1 MSDAQELS
9 ETVGSLELARCSVD
23 ILSLTVY
30 PSKIYIVISDLI
42 VFETRMSVTEE
53 RIQELNRRFLDF
65 MSKAENVETATKEI
79 YEDLLDEV
87 LMGFVF
93 DVHRTTKTGS
103 SDIEEGIPDD
113 ESYAIVDSPGLD
125 VFGQHPVKKSQECNC
140 PNCERSVAAC
150 IFANHL
156 AKCIGMGR
164 NSSRI
169 ASLRIAN
176 NSKDL
181 NNYGGVLSDNDDDM
195 DWSLTNDSGSK
206 RKRPRKDRNGVSKRS
221 GKQQKQQGSA
231 AGGSGSSQRNGETTG
246 IVSGSSSVHSSNENS
261 PSNYENMSLVDKR
274 ALLTQICGVVSE
286 HTKKL
291 CTRSI
296 RCPQHTDDQRKEVR
310 ANLDSNSGSNSQDNL
325 HVDVDTYEES
335 DGQNLRDTLARWDRE
350 GSSHSSPADSASTT
364 STSSISRKRET
375 KSKGKGKASSKRD
388 RGSPIS
394 QGD

>member
-1 MSDAQELS
+1 
-9 ETVGSLELARCSVD
+9 
-23 ILSLTVY
+23 
-30 PSKIYIVISDLI
+30 
-42 VFETRMSVTEE
+42 MSVTEE
-53 RIQELNRRFLDF
+53 RIQELNKRFLEL
-65 MSKAENVETATKEI
+65 MSKSENVEAATKEI

-87 LMGFVF
+87 VMGFAF
-93 DVHRTTKTGS
+93 DMHRTTKTGS
-103 SDIEEGIPDD
+103 SDIEEGIPED
-113 ESYAIVDSPGLD
+113 ENYAIVDSPGLD

-181 NNYGGVLSDNDDDM
+181 NNYGGVLSDNDDDV
-195 DWSLTNDSGSK
+195 DWSLTNDNNK

-221 GKQQKQQGSA
+221 AKQQKQQGSSGA
-231 AGGSGSSQRNGETTG
+231 SGSGSSQRNGDTTA
-246 IVSGSSSVHSSNENS
+246 IVSGGSSVHSSNESS

-274 ALLTQICGVVSE
+274 ALLSQICGVVSE

-291 CTRSI
+291 CTRSV

-310 ANLDSNSGSNSQDNL
+310 ANLDSSASSSSNQDNL

-335 DGQNLRDTLARWDRE
+335 DSQNLRDTLARWDRE

>member
-1 MSDAQELS
+1 
-9 ETVGSLELARCSVD
+9 
-23 ILSLTVY
+23 
-30 PSKIYIVISDLI
+30 
-42 VFETRMSVTEE
+42 MSVTEE

-65 MSKAENVETATKEI
+65 MNKPENVESAIKEI

-87 LMGFVF
+87 VMGFVF
-93 DVHRTTKTGS
+93 DMHRTTKTGS
-103 SDIEEGIPDD
+103 SDIEEGIPED

-181 NNYGGVLSDNDDDM
+181 NNYGGILSDNDDDV

-221 GKQQKQQGSA
+221 GKQQKQQGSV
-231 AGGSGSSQRNGETTG
+231 AGSSGSSQRNGETTT
-246 IVSGSSSVHSSNENS
+246 IVSSSSSVHSSNENS

-274 ALLTQICGVVSE
+274 ALLTQICGVISE

-291 CTRSI
+291 CTRSV

-310 ANLDSNSGSNSQDNL
+310 ANLDSTGNSQDNL

-335 DGQNLRDTLARWDRE
+335 EGQNLRDTLTRWDRE

>member
-1 MSDAQELS
+1 MLY
-9 ETVGSLELARCSVD
+9 TRSVKFW
-23 ILSLTVY
+23 IL
-30 PSKIYIVISDLI
+30 
-42 VFETRMSVTEE
+42 
-53 RIQELNRRFLDF
+53 
-65 MSKAENVETATKEI
+65 
-79 YEDLLDEV
+79 LLDV
-87 LMGFVF
+87 IWCLYIQHATNILQIYFCF
-93 DVHRTTKTGS
+93 L
-103 SDIEEGIPDD
+103 
-113 ESYAIVDSPGLD
+113 DSPGLD

-181 NNYGGVLSDNDDDM
+181 NNYGVLSDNDDDV

-231 AGGSGSSQRNGETTG
+231 AGGSGSSQRNGESNA
-246 IVSGSSSVHSSNENS
+246 IVSGSGNVHSSNENS

-274 ALLTQICGVVSE
+274 TLLTQICGVVSE

-291 CTRSI
+291 CTRSV
-296 RCPQHTDDQRKEVR
+296 RCSQHTDDQRKEVR
-310 ANLDSNSGSNSQDNL
+310 ANLDSSGTSNNQDNL

-335 DGQNLRDTLARWDRE
+335 DGQNLRDTLRWDRE

-394 QGD
+394 QRDWGGERRYKIIPRSRIISPRQRNIVW

>member
-1 MSDAQELS
+1 
-9 ETVGSLELARCSVD
+9 
-23 ILSLTVY
+23 
-30 PSKIYIVISDLI
+30 
-42 VFETRMSVTEE
+42 MSVTEE
-53 RIQELNRRFLDF
+53 RIQELNRRFLDY
-65 MSKAENVETATKEI
+65 MSKPDNVETATKEI

-181 NNYGGVLSDNDDDM
+181 NNYGVLSDNDDDV

-231 AGGSGSSQRNGETTG
+231 AGGSGSSQRNGESNA
-246 IVSGSSSVHSSNENS
+246 IVSGSGNVHSSNENS

-274 ALLTQICGVVSE
+274 TLLTQICGVVSE

-291 CTRSI
+291 CTRSV
-296 RCPQHTDDQRKEVR
+296 RCSQHTDDQRKEVR
-310 ANLDSNSGSNSQDNL
+310 ANLDSSGTSNNQDNL

-335 DGQNLRDTLARWDRE
+335 DGQNLRDTLRWDRE

-394 QGD
+394 QRD

>member
-1 MSDAQELS
+1 
-9 ETVGSLELARCSVD
+9 
-23 ILSLTVY
+23 
-30 PSKIYIVISDLI
+30 
-42 VFETRMSVTEE
+42 MSVTQE
-53 RIQELNRRFLDF
+53 RIEELNQRFLDL
-65 MSKAENVETATKEI
+65 MSKPENIEMVTKEL

-103 SDIEEGIPDD
+103 SDVEEGIPDD
-113 ESYAIVDSPGLD
+113 ESYTIVDSPGLD

-140 PNCERSVAAC
+140 PNCDRGVAAC
-150 IFANHL
+150 RFATHL
-156 AKCIGMGR
+156 EKCMGMGR

-181 NNYGGVLSDNDDDM
+181 NNYGGDVDDDDDV
-195 DWSLTNDSGSK
+195 DWSLTNDTGNK

-221 GKQQKQQGSA
+221 GKQQRQQGSI
-231 AGGSGSSQRNGETTG
+231 GGSSSGSSSGSQRNGEAVA
-246 IVSGSSSVHSSNENS
+246 IVSGSSGEHSSNETS
-261 PSNYENMSLVDKR
+261 PSNYENMSIVDKR

-286 HTKKL
+286 HTKKV
-291 CTRSI
+291 CTRSV
-296 RCPQHTDDQRKEVR
+296 RCPQHTDDQRKEIR
-310 ANLDSNSGSNSQDNL
+310 ANLESIGSSNGQENL
-325 HVDVDTYEES
+325 QIDVDTYEENDS
-335 DGQNLRDTLARWDRE
+335 QNLRDALARWDRE

-364 STSSISRKRET
+364 STSSINRKREI